1 MDQELYI
8 AHSPRTSLGTVPITT
23 EVYDTCTSM
32 NIFNKIILVASC
44 NGSKCFIIVERL
56 TANYIHS
63 NNYHY
68 RLMLLSWQVWN
79 TAALVSSF
87 KVLIRQAFVNP
98 LTSRFLLRGSDWV
111 VLLHSWWPM
120 KFTMSTSPP
129 LAMICVISRRPATSS
144 LFPGVVCW
152 PLDFSSYND
161 CFILNSR
168 HRIMKCPEPK
178 FLHIGH
184 VLALHVVQ
192 LIYID

>member
-1 MDQELYI
+1 MAPNVSSLWNDQRRTTYI
-8 AHSPRTSLGTVPITT
+8 APTTTTVFRCSLCRSGT
-23 EVYDTCTSM
+23 
-32 NIFNKIILVASC
+32 
-44 NGSKCFIIVERL
+44 L
-56 TANYIHS
+56 T
-63 NNYHY
+63 
-68 RLMLLSWQVWN
+68 
-79 TAALVSSF
+79 ALVSSF

-98 LTSRFLLRGSDWV
+98 LTSRFRLRGSDWV
-111 VLLHSWWPM
+111 VLLHSLWPM

-129 LAMICVISRRPATSS
+129 LAMIFVFRRRAATSS
-144 LFPGVVCW
+144 LFPGAICW
-152 PLDFSSYND
+152 PLDFYSNND